1 MVVGSKVAIIRFDDK
16 DDISLDHALKLIGG
30 IDDLNTQKRSVTI
43 KVGVFT
49 TANEHHSSV
58 SAVKAI
64 INSFSKTPEI
74 LVTESDNYKGTGS
87 ERLQVWKELYTR
99 NVVPFNLSQDTDTR
113 QFQIAGETLQL
124 SHVLFKPNVFAST
137 HVLRTFERGSI
148 LKNLFGLVPDRK
160 KARFHKKLPAA
171 LADLYEAIG
180 GIDLAVM
187 DGTYLWHAWGGPT
200 TQMNTILVGRDA
212 VAVET
217 VGAILAGM
225 NLQKMSVLQEF
236 ARRDLGE
243 TDIRKIEI
251 VGANFDDL
259 KKACETAIK
268 NRRKRKSTEG
278 PTTWGGRVNC
288 AFANLVKEGFFKPP
302 NKRTLQDVIGALE
315 TKGIPTKGQEEKI
328 PSFLER
334 RVKNRIL
341 KRKRENNAES
351 YWIESEV

>member
-1 MVVGSKVAIIRFDDK
+1 MGSKVAIIRFDEK
-16 DDISLDHALKLIGG
+16 DDISLDYALKLIGS

-43 KVGVFT
+43 KVGIFT
-49 TANEHHSSV
+49 TANKHHSSV

-64 INSFSKTPEI
+64 INSFGKAPEI
-74 LVTESDNYKGTGS
+74 LIAESDNYKGTGS
-87 ERLQVWKELYTR
+87 ERLQVWKELFKR

-113 QFQIAGETLQL
+113 QFQIADETLRL
-124 SHVLFKPNVFAST
+124 SHVLFKPNVFVST

-187 DGTYLWHAWGGPT
+187 DGTCLWHAWGGPT

-225 NLQKMSVLQEF
+225 NPQKMPVLQEF
-236 ARRDLGE
+236 AKRNLGE
-243 TDIRKIEI
+243 TDIRNIEI
-251 VGANFDDL
+251 VGTNFDDL
-259 KKACETAIK
+259 KKECEAAIK
-268 NRRKRKSTEG
+268 NRRKRKSIEG
-278 PTTWGGRVNC
+278 PTTWGGRANR

-302 NKRTLQDVIGALE
+302 KKRTLEDVIGALE
-315 TKGIPTKGQEEKI
+315 TKGIPAKGQEEKI
-328 PSFLER
+328 LSFLAR
-334 RVKNRIL
+334 RVKNGVL
-341 KRKRENNAES
+341 KREREDDTES
-351 YWIESEV
+351 CWTESED